1 MASRRFLRLTWWAG
15 MLLVVGMC
23 LVAAAQQQAAK
34 KSDAD
39 LVREGPAA
47 LAVAHGDKPRY
58 GGKFIS
64 AGNEVI
70 PLFDMHQTSFGGVY
84 AATSPAY
91 NCLIRT
97 SPYDPMALD
106 IVPELA
112 DSWDISDGGQTVTF
126 HLHKGVKWHDGMPF
140 SSADVQYTIERIMN
154 PPQGMVS
161 PRGPVFKALV
171 ERVETPDPDTVVVH
185 GKGPSTMLLSLFA
198 NGWNM
203 IIPKHISEKDP
214 VNALKTTVIGTG
226 PFKLKEPPSSTLWKY
241 ERNPDYFKKGL
252 PYLDEMEIHI
262 ITDPQAMA
270 AAVLSKR
277 VFWTDAFPH
286 PSLDQDLGKSMVQQN
301 PNLVLS
307 NAAAISI
314 AHLTMQTE
322 KAPFDD
328 VRVRQAISEAIR
340 REALAELG
348 KQTGLVGTGTYPA
361 GPWAMPREMREQLIG
376 YGSDMSKRIAHA
388 KELLAAY
395 EKEKGKI
402 DWGKIKIQCSTNLPV
417 TCENAQIIQQLLK
430 KIGVNVDLDPMLLAQ
445 HRGNEVSGDYLLSTL
460 LAGFDF
466 DDPIDVFG
474 QLFVTKGGRWYQ
486 RRSLPE
492 LDKLF
497 EQQKFIVDPEARKK
511 VIYEM
516 DKLAMNDAGLLILHW
531 INVPH
536 VRWNFVKGWLATP
549 NARSTN
555 TRMDYVWLDLPE
567 LPYAR

>member
-1 MASRRFLRLTWWAG
+1 
-15 MLLVVGMC
+15 
-23 LVAAAQQQAAK
+23 
-34 KSDAD
+34 
-39 LVREGPAA
+39 
-47 LAVAHGDKPRY
+47 
-58 GGKFIS
+58 
-64 AGNEVI
+64 
-70 PLFDMHQTSFGGVY
+70 
-84 AATSPAY
+84 
-91 NCLIRT
+91 
-97 SPYDPMALD
+97 
-106 IVPELA
+106 
-112 DSWDISDGGQTVTF
+112 
-126 HLHKGVKWHDGMPF
+126 VKWHDGMPF
-140 SSADVQYTIERIMN
+140 SSADVKYTIERIMN

-171 ERVETPDPDTVVVH
+171 ERIETPDADTVVVH
-185 GKGPSTMLLSLFA
+185 GKGPSSMLLSLFA

-226 PFKLKEPPSSTLWKY
+226 PFKLKEPPTSTLWKY
-241 ERNPDYFKKGL
+241 ERNPDYFKAGL
-252 PYLDEMEIHI
+252 PYLDEMELHI

-486 RRSLPE
+486 RRSLPA

-497 EQQKFIVDPEARKK
+497 EQQKFIVDPEARKQ

-516 DKLAMNDAGLLILHW
+516 DKLAMNDAAFLILHW